1 MPSVRLV
8 DTTIHYL
15 DRGHG
20 PAVVVLL
27 HAFPMHAG
35 MWRPQIEV
43 LSRRFRVIAP
53 DVRGFGASG
62 EPPVVLPIST
72 IAEDVWHLLDTL
84 GISKVVVCGLSLG
97 GYVAFELYRRAPEV
111 FGGLVLADTRAT
123 ADTPE
128 GREGREAIAQ
138 AAHAR
143 GMTWVADDSIPKL
156 LRAGHDP
163 AVGAEVRRII
173 LDGTPAAVA
182 AVQRGMALR
191 ADSTATLATIEVP
204 TLVLVGGQDAVTPPS
219 VVEPMAKAIPGA
231 TMQILE
237 GAGHLANLDAP
248 DAFTAA
254 IERFVAAH
262 PHCHSRAGS

>member
-20 PAVVVLL
+20 PAVVLLL

-35 MWRPQIEV
+35 MWRPQVEA

-62 EPPVVLPIST
+62 EPPAVLPMST

-84 GISKVVVCGLSLG
+84 GIGKVVVCGLSLG

-111 FGGLVLADTRAT
+111 FAGLVLADTRAT
-123 ADTPE
+123 GDTPE
-128 GREGREAIAQ
+128 GREGREAFAQ
-138 AAHAR
+138 AAHAH
-143 GMTWVADDSIPKL
+143 GMTWVANDMVGKL
-156 LRAGHDP
+156 LRPGHEP
-163 AVGAEVRRII
+163 GVGAEVRRII

-191 ADSTATLATIEVP
+191 ADSTGTLATIEVP
-204 TLVLVGGQDAVTPPS
+204 TLVLVGDQDGMTPPPVAES
-219 VVEPMAKAIPGA
+219 MASSIPGA
-231 TMQILE
+231 TLQILE
-237 GAGHLANLDAP
+237 GAGHLSNLDAP
-248 DAFTAA
+248 EAFTASL
-254 IERFVAAH
+254 ERFVAA
-262 PHCHSRAGS
+262 RA

>member
-1 MPSVRLV
+1 MPTVRLA

-20 PAVVVLL
+20 PAVILLL
-27 HAFPMHAG
+27 HAFPLHSG
-35 MWRPQIEV
+35 MWRPQVEV

-62 EPPVVLPIST
+62 EPPDVLPMST
-72 IAEDVWHLLDTL
+72 IADDVWHLLDTL
-84 GISKVVVCGLSLG
+84 GIGKVVVCGLSLG
-97 GYVAFELYRRAPEV
+97 GYVAFELHRRAPEI
-111 FGGLVLADTRAT
+111 FAGLILADTRAT

-128 GREGREAIAQ
+128 GREGREAMAQ

-156 LRAGHDP
+156 LRSGHDP

-204 TLVLVGGQDAVTPPS
+204 TLVIVGREDALTPPA
-219 VVEPMAKAIPGA
+219 VAEPMAKAIPGA
-231 TMQILE
+231 TLEILE

-248 DAFTAA
+248 AAFTALV
-254 IERFVAAH
+254 ERFVAA
-262 PHCHSRAGS
+262 RA

>member
-1 MPSVRLV
+1 MPSIRLA
-8 DTTIHYL
+8 DTTIHYV

-35 MWRPQIEV
+35 MWRPQIEA

-62 EPPVVLPIST
+62 EPPVVLPMST

-84 GISKVVVCGLSLG
+84 GIGKVVVCGLSLG

-128 GREGREAIAQ
+128 GREGREASAQ
-138 AAHAR
+138 AAHAH
-143 GMTWVADDSIPKL
+143 GMTWVANDMVGKL
-156 LRAGHDP
+156 LREGH
-163 AVGAEVRRII
+163 AAEVEAEVRRVI

-191 ADSTATLATIEVP
+191 ADSTATLSTIEVP
-204 TLVLVGGQDAVTPPS
+204 TLVLVGRQDSLTPPS
-219 VVEPMAKAIPGA
+219 AAESMAKAIPGA
-231 TMQILE
+231 TLQVLE
-237 GAGHLANLDAP
+237 GAGHLSNLDAP
-248 DAFTAA
+248 EAFTAA
-254 IERFVAAH
+254 LERFVVACA
-262 PHCHSRAGS
+262 